1 MTIHQLSI
9 FIENKNGALLQVLD
23 LLKQANIQ
31 IVASTIS
38 DTVDYGIY
46 RIICSNPSKA
56 YQLLQQ
62 QGLSVTMTDVFA
74 LELTNTPG
82 EAAKTI
88 SLFTANNINISY
100 MYSFLLN
107 DKGIIIF
114 KTTDNDKTR
123 EVISLNK
130 LTFIGEEQLTSLN
143 TTA

>member
-9 FIENKNGALLQVLD
+9 FIENKNGALLQVLE

-82 EAAKTI
+82 EAAKAI
-88 SLFTANNINISY
+88 SLFTVNNINISY